1 MNRPPIVIVMLLA
14 VLVAVVTGCDG
25 TPRYDSRLAAA
36 DSLMRD
42 APDSAL
48 AIVETID
55 RGC

>member
-1 MNRPPIVIVMLLA
+1 MLLA